1 MSDEGDA
8 TVSTSCVQDTPVPV
22 SVPVIITMANMI
34 NYLSAS
40 MYQGLFTYN
49 HERAWARLNE
59 IYAFISKTPDA
70 AASKDMVEEFRSC
83 VASLKNVTE
92 TDDADY
98 YNYMRRLREYCNSS
112 SAIAVGPSAIA
123 VGPSAIAVGSAA
135 SEKEPP
141 SSTSWHYNDD
151 NDDNDD
157 DDDDSDSD
165 SDSDGEL
172 EIDMMRREMTEW
184 TAQIRW
190 SNR

>member
-1 MSDEGDA
+1 MSEERDTTASVE
-8 TVSTSCVQDTPVPV
+8 DTPVPV
-22 SVPVIITMANMI
+22 PVPVIITMANMI

-70 AASKDMVEEFRSC
+70 AASKDLVDEFRSC
-83 VASLKNVTE
+83 VASLEKVTE

-98 YNYMRRLREYCNSS
+98 YNYMRRLRQYSNSS
-112 SAIAVGPSAIA
+112 SPLVASTPVASTPAASTPA
-123 VGPSAIAVGSAA
+123 AA

-141 SSTSWHYNDD
+141 SSSSWYYNDS
-151 NDDNDD
+151 DD
-157 DDDDSDSD
+157 DD
-165 SDSDGEL
+165 DSDGEL
-172 EIDMMRREMTEW
+172 EIDMSVYLIPFW

>member
-1 MSDEGDA
+1 MSEERDTGA
-8 TVSTSCVQDTPVPV
+8 SVQDTPVPV
-22 SVPVIITMANMI
+22 PVPVIITMANMI

-70 AASKDMVEEFRSC
+70 EASKDMVEEFRSC
-83 VASLKNVTE
+83 VASLEKVTE

-98 YNYMRRLREYCNSS
+98 YNYMRRLRQYCNSS
-112 SAIAVGPSAIA
+112 SPPVASIP
-123 VGPSAIAVGSAA
+123 AA

-141 SSTSWHYNDD
+141 SSTSWYYNDSDADSDAD
-151 NDDNDD
+151 NDA
-157 DDDDSDSD
+157 
-165 SDSDGEL
+165 DSDGEL

-190 SNR
+190 RNR

>member
-1 MSDEGDA
+1 MSDEGGDA
-8 TVSTSCVQDTPVPV
+8 TVSTACVQDTPVPV
-22 SVPVIITMANMI
+22 SVPVIMTMANMI

-59 IYAFISKTPDA
+59 IYAFISNTPDA

-98 YNYMRRLREYCNSS
+98 YNYMRRLRQYSNSS
-112 SAIAVGPSAIA
+112 SAIAVGP
-123 VGPSAIAVGSAA
+123 AA

-141 SSTSWHYNDD
+141 SSTSCYYNDS
-151 NDDNDD
+151 
-157 DDDDSDSD
+157 DSDSD

-190 SNR
+190 RNR

>member
-1 MSDEGDA
+1 MSDEGGDA
-8 TVSTSCVQDTPVPV
+8 TVSTACVQDTPVPV
-22 SVPVIITMANMI
+22 PVPVIITMANMI

-59 IYAFISKTPDA
+59 IYTLSSKTPNA
-70 AASKDMVEEFRSC
+70 APSIDIVDEFRSC
-83 VASLKNVTE
+83 VASLEKVTE
-92 TDDADY
+92 TDDNDY
-98 YNYMRRLREYCNSS
+98 YNYMRRLRQYSNSS
-112 SAIAVGPSAIA
+112 SAIAVGP
-123 VGPSAIAVGSAA
+123 AA

-141 SSTSWHYNDD
+141 SSTSCYYNDS
-151 NDDNDD
+151 
-157 DDDDSDSD
+157 DSDSD

-190 SNR
+190 RNR

>member
-22 SVPVIITMANMI
+22 PVPVIITMANMI

-59 IYAFISKTPDA
+59 IYTFISKTPDA
-70 AASKDMVEEFRSC
+70 AAPKDMVEEFRSC
-83 VASLKNVTE
+83 VASLENVTE
-92 TDDADY
+92 TDDGDY
-98 YNYMRRLREYCNSS
+98 YNYMRRLRQYSNSS
-112 SAIAVGPSAIA
+112 SPLVASTPA
-123 VGPSAIAVGSAA
+123 AA

-141 SSTSWHYNDD
+141 SSSSWYYNDS
-151 NDDNDD
+151 DD
-157 DDDDSDSD
+157 DDDD
-165 SDSDGEL
+165 DSDGEL

>member
-1 MSDEGDA
+1 MSDEGGDA
-8 TVSTSCVQDTPVPV
+8 IVSTACVQDTPVPV
-22 SVPVIITMANMI
+22 SVPVIMTMANMI

-59 IYAFISKTPDA
+59 IYAFISNTPDA
-70 AASKDMVEEFRSC
+70 VASKDMVEEFRNC
-83 VASLKNVTE
+83 VASLENVTE

-98 YNYMRRLREYCNSS
+98 YNYMRRLRQYSNSS

-123 VGPSAIAVGSAA
+123 VGPAA

-141 SSTSWHYNDD
+141 SSTSCYYNDSD
-151 NDDNDD
+151 SDSNSDSN
-157 DDDDSDSD
+157 SDSD

-190 SNR
+190 RNR

>member
-22 SVPVIITMANMI
+22 PVPVIITMANMI

-70 AASKDMVEEFRSC
+70 VASKDLVEEFRSC

-112 SAIAVGPSAIA
+112 SAIAVSP
-123 VGPSAIAVGSAA
+123 AA

-151 NDDNDD
+151 NDDTDN
-157 DDDDSDSD
+157 DSDG
-165 SDSDGEL
+165 DGEL